1 MKRDVDYFMDSTKFD
16 ALLKSVEL
24 GSLTRAAE
32 ELGYTQ
38 AGLTHMMSRL
48 EKELG
53 ITMLVRSKAGVA
65 LTSAGKEL
73 FPFITAFTESG
84 SALENAIESIKLN
97 NDKIL
102 RIASYSS
109 ITNHWLPPVINKFSE
124 TNSITEIELHVVDN
138 LDEIYSLVSSGEM
151 DIGFGSRG
159 DSNRCE
165 WIHLHDDPLY
175 AVLPPNTKWH
185 GDTVPLSYFD
195 SKPFFV
201 PTFGSDFDILK
212 LLKTYDVNPKLFQTE
227 LDDAT
232 VVSMVSHKLGVSI
245 MPKLIL
251 AGINGNVITKQLE
264 TQSYRELGIIVKSK
278 TSLSPT
284 ARKFISCCKATV
296 NEIEDK

>member
-1 MKRDVDYFMDSTKFD
+1 MESIKFD
-16 ALLKSVEL
+16 ALLKSVEM

-53 ITMLVRSKAGVA
+53 LTLLIRSKSGVS
-65 LTSAGKEL
+65 LTSAGEEL
-73 FPFITAFTESG
+73 LPYMKQFTEAG
-84 SALENAIESIKLN
+84 SALDNAIENIKLN

-109 ITNHWLPPVINKFSE
+109 ITNHWLPLIINKFSE
-124 TNSITEIELHVVDN
+124 TNSITEIELHVVES

-159 DSNRCE
+159 ESTRCE

-175 AVLPPNTKWH
+175 AVLPPNTKWY
-185 GDTVPLSYFD
+185 GEDVPLSYFEE
-195 SKPFFV
+195 KPFFV
-201 PTFGSDFDILK
+201 PTYGSDFDILK
-212 LLKTYDVNPKLFQTE
+212 LLRTHNVTPKLYQTA

-232 VVSMVSHKLGVSI
+232 VVSMVSHRLGVSI
-245 MPKLIL
+245 MPKMIL
-251 AGINGNVITKQLE
+251 AGMNGNVITKPLE
-264 TQSYRELGIIVKSK
+264 GNPYRELGIIVRSK
-278 TSLSPT
+278 ASLSPT
-284 ARKFISCCKATV
+284 ARKFINCCKSIV
-296 NEIEDK
+296 NEIQIDGKQK

>member
-1 MKRDVDYFMDSTKFD
+1 MDSVKFT
-16 ALLKSVEL
+16 ALLKAVEL

-53 ITMLVRSKAGVA
+53 ITLLVRSKAGVS
-65 LTSAGKEL
+65 LTSAGAEL
-73 FPFITAFTESG
+73 IPYMKQFTEAG

-109 ITNHWLPPVINKFSE
+109 ITSHWLPLVINKFSE
-124 TNSITEIELHVVDN
+124 TNSITEIELHVVES

-151 DIGFGSRG
+151 DIGFGSKG
-159 DSNRCE
+159 DTSRCE
-165 WIHLHDDPLY
+165 WIHLHNDPLY

-185 GDTVPLSYFD
+185 GDTVPMSYFD

-201 PTFGSDFDILK
+201 PTYGSDFDILK
-212 LLKTYDVNPKLFQTE
+212 LLKTYDVNPKLYQTA
-227 LDDAT
+227 LDDAA
-232 VVSMVSHKLGVSI
+232 VVSMVSHQLGVSI
-245 MPKLIL
+245 MPKMIL
-251 AGINGNVITKQLE
+251 AGMTGNVITKPLE
-264 TQSYRELGIIVKSK
+264 TESYRELGIIVRSK
-278 TSLSPT
+278 TALSPT

-296 NEIEDK
+296 SEVEQ

>member
-1 MKRDVDYFMDSTKFD
+1 MDSTKFD

-48 EKELG
+48 EKEIG
-53 ITMLVRSKAGVA
+53 ITLLIRSKAGVA

-73 FPFITAFTESG
+73 LPHMVNFTESG
-84 SALENAIESIKLN
+84 NALKNAIENVKIN

-109 ITNHWLPPVINKFSE
+109 ITNHWLPKIINRFSE
-124 TNSITEIELHVVDN
+124 TNSITEIELHVVES
-138 LDEIYSLVSSGEM
+138 LEEINSLVASGEM
-151 DIGFGSRG
+151 DIGFGSKG
-159 DSNRCE
+159 TTGTCE

-175 AVLPPNTKWH
+175 AVLPPDTKFR
-185 GDTVPLSYFD
+185 GESVPLCYFE

-201 PTFGSDFDILK
+201 PTYGSDVDILN
-212 LLKTYDVNPKLFQTE
+212 LLQKYNVTPKLFQTE

-232 VVSMVSHKLGVSI
+232 VASMVSHRFGVSI
-245 MPKLIL
+245 MPKLML
-251 AGINGNVITKQLE
+251 MGINSQVVSKPLDPAC
-264 TQSYRELGIIVKSK
+264 SRELGIIVKSK
-278 TSLSPT
+278 AALSPT
-284 ARKFISCCKATV
+284 ARKFINCTKQV
-296 NEIEDK
+296 VGELN

>member
-1 MKRDVDYFMDSTKFD
+1 MDSVKFT
-16 ALLKSVEL
+16 ALLKAVEF

-53 ITMLVRSKAGVA
+53 ITLLVRSKAGVS
-65 LTSAGKEL
+65 LTSAGAEL
-73 FPFITAFTESG
+73 IPYMKQFTEAG

-109 ITNHWLPPVINKFSE
+109 ITSHWLPLVINKFSE
-124 TNSITEIELHVVDN
+124 TNSITEIELHVVES

-151 DIGFGSRG
+151 DIGFGSKG
-159 DSNRCE
+159 DTSRCE
-165 WIHLHDDPLY
+165 WIHLHNDPLY

-185 GDTVPLSYFD
+185 GDTVPMSYFD

-201 PTFGSDFDILK
+201 PTYGSDFDILK
-212 LLKTYDVNPKLFQTE
+212 LLKTYDVSPKLYQTA
-227 LDDAT
+227 LDDAA
-232 VVSMVSHKLGVSI
+232 VVSMVSHQLGVSI
-245 MPKLIL
+245 MPKMIL
-251 AGINGNVITKQLE
+251 AGMTGNVITKPLE
-264 TQSYRELGIIVKSK
+264 TESYRELGIIVRSK
-278 TSLSPT
+278 TALSPT

-296 NEIEDK
+296 SEVEQ

>member
-1 MKRDVDYFMDSTKFD
+1 MESIKFE

-53 ITMLVRSKAGVA
+53 ITLLIRSKSGVS
-65 LTSAGKEL
+65 LTSAGEELLPYMKQFKE
-73 FPFITAFTESG
+73 AG
-84 SALENAIESIKLN
+84 SALENAIENIKLN

-109 ITNHWLPPVINKFSE
+109 ITNHWLPLIINKFSE
-124 TNSITEIELHVVDN
+124 TNSITEIELHVVES
-138 LDEIYSLVSSGEM
+138 LDDIYSLVSSGDM
-151 DIGFGSRG
+151 DIGFGSRVET
-159 DSNRCE
+159 SRCE

-175 AVLPPNTKWH
+175 AVLPPNTKWSK
-185 GDTVPLSYFD
+185 DSVPLDYFEE
-195 SKPFFV
+195 KPFFV
-201 PTFGSDFDILK
+201 PTYGSDFDILK
-212 LLKTYDVNPKLFQTE
+212 LLRTNNVTPKLYQTA

-232 VVSMVSHKLGVSI
+232 VVSMVSHRLGVSI

-251 AGINGNVITKQLE
+251 AGMNGNVITKPLD
-264 TQSYRELGIIVKSK
+264 TNPYRELGIIVRSK
-278 TSLSPT
+278 VSLSPT
-284 ARKFISCCKATV
+284 ARKFISCCKSV
-296 NEIEDK
+296 INELEQAE

>member
-1 MKRDVDYFMDSTKFD
+1 MDSVKFT
-16 ALLKSVEL
+16 ALLKAVEL

-53 ITMLVRSKAGVA
+53 ITLLVRSKAGVS
-65 LTSAGKEL
+65 LTSAGAEL
-73 FPFITAFTESG
+73 IPYMKQFTEAG

-109 ITNHWLPPVINKFSE
+109 ITSHWLPLVINKFSE
-124 TNSITEIELHVVDN
+124 TNSITEIELHVVES

-151 DIGFGSRG
+151 DIGFGSKG
-159 DSNRCE
+159 DTSRCE
-165 WIHLHDDPLY
+165 WIHLHNDPLY

-185 GDTVPLSYFD
+185 GDTVPMSYFD

-201 PTFGSDFDILK
+201 PTYGSDFDILK
-212 LLKTYDVNPKLFQTE
+212 LLKTYNVSPKLYQTA
-227 LDDAT
+227 LDDAA
-232 VVSMVSHKLGVSI
+232 VVSMVSHQLGVSI
-245 MPKLIL
+245 MPKMIL
-251 AGINGNVITKQLE
+251 AGMTGNVITKPLE
-264 TQSYRELGIIVKSK
+264 TESYRELGIIVRSK
-278 TSLSPT
+278 TALSPT

-296 NEIEDK
+296 SEVEQ

>member
-1 MKRDVDYFMDSTKFD
+1 MDSGKFY
-16 ALLKSVEL
+16 ALLKSIET
-24 GSLTRAAE
+24 GSLTKAAE

-53 ITMLVRSKAGVA
+53 LTLLVRSKAGVS
-65 LTSAGKEL
+65 LTSSGAEL
-73 FPFITAFTESG
+73 LPYMTAFTEAG
-84 SALENAIESIKLN
+84 SALENAIESIKLD

-109 ITNHWLPPVINKFSE
+109 ITNHWLPLIINKFSE
-124 TNSITEIELHVVDN
+124 TNSITEIELHVVES

-151 DIGFGSRG
+151 DIGFGSKG
-159 DSNRCE
+159 DSNRCG
-165 WIHLHDDPLY
+165 WIHLHNDPLY
-175 AVLPPNTKWH
+175 AVLPSNTKWH

-201 PTFGSDFDILK
+201 PTYGSDFDILK
-212 LLKTYDVNPKLFQTE
+212 LLKTYNVNPKLFQTA

-251 AGINGNVITKQLE
+251 AGMNGDYIAKPLE
-264 TQSYRELGIIVKSK
+264 TGSYRELGMIVKSK
-278 TSLSPT
+278 ASLSAT
-284 ARKFISCCKATV
+284 ARKFINCCKATV
-296 NEIEDK
+296 SELEKQV

>member
-1 MKRDVDYFMDSTKFD
+1 MESIKFE
-16 ALLKSVEL
+16 ALLKSVEM

-53 ITMLVRSKAGVA
+53 ITLLIRSKSGVS
-65 LTSAGKEL
+65 LTSAGEEL
-73 FPFITAFTESG
+73 LPYMKQFTEAG
-84 SALENAIESIKLN
+84 SALDNAIENIKLN

-109 ITNHWLPPVINKFSE
+109 ITNHWLPLIINKFSE
-124 TNSITEIELHVVDN
+124 TNSITEIELHVVES

-159 DSNRCE
+159 ESTRCE

-175 AVLPPNTKWH
+175 AVLPPNTKWY
-185 GDTVPLSYFD
+185 GDDVPLSYFEE
-195 SKPFFV
+195 KPFFV
-201 PTFGSDFDILK
+201 PTYGSDFDILK
-212 LLKTYDVNPKLFQTE
+212 LLRTHNVTPKLYQTA

-232 VVSMVSHKLGVSI
+232 VVSMVSHRLGVSI
-245 MPKLIL
+245 MPKMIL
-251 AGINGNVITKQLE
+251 AGMNGNVVTKPLVANP
-264 TQSYRELGIIVKSK
+264 YRELGIIVRSKSA
-278 TSLSPT
+278 LSPT
-284 ARKFISCCKATV
+284 ARKFINCCKSIV
-296 NEIEDK
+296 NEIQIENGK